1 MSSTCISACIREGTR
16 PPAAAYHNEIS
27 STAKNLQILNPKSS
41 IGNKRTSNIKIC
53 TGKTT
58 NRWEYYH
65 LADLG
70 FILVLGQI

>member
-1 MSSTCISACIREGTR
+1 MHQGGHKTSSRSLPQR
-16 PPAAAYHNEIS
+16 HNEIS
-27 STAKNLQILNPKSS
+27 NTAKNLQILNPKSS